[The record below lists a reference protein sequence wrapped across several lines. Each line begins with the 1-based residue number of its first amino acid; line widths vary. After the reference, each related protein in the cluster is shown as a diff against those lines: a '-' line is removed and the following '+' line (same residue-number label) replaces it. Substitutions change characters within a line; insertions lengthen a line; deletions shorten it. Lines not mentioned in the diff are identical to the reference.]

1 MSLLSRIVCIV
12 LCALSVIGCTYTGE
26 FRPLEFKEAVVQEAL
41 PGRALVYLIRAPHD
55 TATVLVERAG
65 RRVAELPPETHTAFS
80 TVPGELDFGTFTIGT
95 IGSRTAI
102 APPVQVRLVAGQR
115 LFLVLTGSQERQTR
129 VSGVLPGATPLPIF
143 VPSLAT
149 SERAWKE
156 FNEVDARG
164 LIGVTRVVLPERSAE
179 SQ

>member
-1 MSLLSRIVCIV
+1 MSLVSRIVCIV
-12 LCALSVIGCTYTGE
+12 LGAVSCVGCTYTGE
-26 FRPLEFKEAVVQEAL
+26 FRPLEFKEVVVQEAL

-55 TATVLVERAG
+55 TATVVVERAG

-80 TVPGELDFGTFTIGT
+80 MSPSELDLSTFTVGATGT
-95 IGSRTAI
+95 RA
-102 APPVQVRLVAGQR
+102 AAALPVQVRLVAGQR

-156 FNEVDARG
+156 FNEVDAKG
-164 LIGVTRVVLPERSAE
+164 LIGITRVVLPERSAE